1 MLNVVNFLKSLSP
14 NYRTETKALAAQTC
28 ARLSDIRSDFHT
40 TAPSLRQQV
49 RSELRFKR
57 ALARIDAKLSS
68 ITIIVGH
75 KNALLT
81 LARIGRWT
89 QRRDACEKAL
99 NIVRRKINKTR
110 NNWAVL
116 EIEINTIQARLR
128 KRLSGSSSTW
138 VKTLHAQT
146 MRLMHEVSEQRRRI
160 ANLMTKS
167 ALVHNGRPKL
177 THSPSMLH
185 RLDLLGAQISA

>member
-1 MLNVVNFLKSLSP
+1 MLKIVNFLKTLSP
-14 NYRTETKALAAQTC
+14 NYRAETIALAAQSV
-28 ARLSDIRSDFHT
+28 ARFSDIQSDFQT
-40 TAPSLRQQV
+40 TAPALRQQV

-57 ALARIDAKLSS
+57 ALARIDEKLSS
-68 ITIIVGH
+68 IKVIVGQ
-75 KNALLT
+75 NDALLT

-116 EIEINTIQARLR
+116 EIEVNAISAHLN
-128 KRLSGSSSTW
+128 KRLNGSSSPWAKALYTRA
-138 VKTLHAQT
+138 T
-146 MRLMHEVSEQRRRI
+146 RLTSEVSEQRRRI

-167 ALVHNGRPKL
+167 ALVHNGRTKL
-177 THSPSMLH
+177 TQTPSLMS